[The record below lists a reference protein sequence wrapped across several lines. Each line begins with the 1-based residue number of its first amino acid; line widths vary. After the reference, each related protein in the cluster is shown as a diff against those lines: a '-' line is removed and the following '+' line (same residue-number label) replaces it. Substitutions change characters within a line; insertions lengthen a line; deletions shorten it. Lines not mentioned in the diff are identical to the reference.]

1 MMADWRMI
9 TVENTVATSRSA
21 IPTSIEARSM
31 KSVSLFA
38 ALIVAASKHSETTT
52 SAMTAMTMT
61 VLACVHLLT
70 TAKAPT
76 RGDLAQMVD
85 MPVWTALTD
94 SQPGPRHTEY
104 GYSGGPSLG
113 VPRDCVKALR
123 FSRRSILSLMRGRCR
138 LRSPST
144 TQSALMYADVH
155 E

>member
-94 SQPGPRHTEY
+94 SQPVATEY

>member
-21 IPTSIEARSM
+21 IPASIEARSM

-61 VLACVHLLT
+61 VLACVYLLT

-94 SQPGPRHTEY
+94 SQP
-104 GYSGGPSLG
+104 
-113 VPRDCVKALR
+113 VA
-123 FSRRSILSLMRGRCR
+123 I
-138 LRSPST
+138 PST
-144 TQSALMYADVH
+144 AILVVH
-155 E
+155 H

>member
-52 SAMTAMTMT
+52 SAMRAMTMT

-94 SQPGPRHTEY
+94 SQPVATEY
-104 GYSGGPSLG
+104 VYSGGPSLG